1 MCFGDTGPDA
11 VEKTARMRDVWQAVA
26 SKVQQRRLRA
36 IIVETSYADPRP
48 DHLLFGHLT
57 PSWLLKSLRELDA
70 LAGGQALAG
79 LPVVISHIKFSIK
92 NGELPEQ
99 QILQQLQKDNDLGV
113 RFIVPQQGDRWGF

>member
-1 MCFGDTGPDA
+1 M
-11 VEKTARMRDVWQAVA
+11 
-26 SKVQQRRLRA
+26 
-36 IIVETSYADPRP
+36 ETSYADPRP

-70 LAGGQALAG
+70 LAGGQALVG

-92 NGELPEQ
+92 NGQLPEQ